1 MLQLIV
7 CQIID
12 VLMVFNRQKD
22 FDADQKI
29 MSKIGFLATPYCD
42 EGATVIEK
50 SKRTILDF

>member
-29 MSKIGFLATPYCD
+29 MSNIGFLATPYCD

-50 SKRTILDF
+50 SKRTILNF

>member
-1 MLQLIV
+1 MLQLTFS
-7 CQIID
+7 QIID
-12 VLMVFNRQKD
+12 ILMLFNRQKD

-50 SKRTILDF
+50 SKRTILNF